1 MSVRDIAAGLAAAA
15 WLGRGRALGLEL
27 LEGTPA
33 AAWRS
38 FAAVFVAAPM
48 YLALKL
54 LSGMPVRTVQ
64 DPLRLVAAEAIGY
77 VLGWVVP
84 PLVMLAVARV
94 LDREARWP
102 LFVAAWNWANV
113 VQIAVFLAAS
123 AVAELV
129 PHGIGGIVTL
139 AALAYVLWL
148 QWFVARHAFAITG
161 PRAAA
166 VVGIDVTVGL
176 FLSGLTLS
184 LGFAR

>member
-1 MSVRDIAAGLAAAA
+1 MSARDVAAGLAAAA
-15 WLGRGRALGLEL
+15 WLGRGRAQGLAL

-38 FAAVFVAAPM
+38 FVALVVAAPM

-54 LSGMPVRTVQ
+54 VTGVPAPAVH

-77 VLGWVVP
+77 VAGWFAT

-94 LDREARWP
+94 LDRETRWP

-123 AVAELV
+123 AVAGLLPRGLDGV
-129 PHGIGGIVTL
+129 ATL
-139 AALAYVLWL
+139 AAFGYALWL
-148 QWFVARHAFAITG
+148 HWFVARHALAIPG

-166 VVGIDVTVGL
+166 VVGIDLTLGL
-176 FLSGLTLS
+176 FLSGVTLS
-184 LGFAR
+184 LGLAR